1 MCIVYGVS
9 EHTISASEEWE
20 FKVSNKHVFN
30 MEASAVENNCVFP
43 LVSVV
48 LQNRVGLSVALVL
61 TDS

>member
-43 LVSVV
+43 L
-48 LQNRVGLSVALVL
+48 LLFMFKTGLVYL
-61 TDS
+61 